1 MMVLIPVMWSIW
13 GVVVLLFAAVKLYA
27 LMLIRANSGQ
37 LVLDGSSQQVSA
49 QQAAE
54 TAKLNKARSAE
65 RVLLWTVLALTVIL
79 LACHV
84 MGVGK

>member
-1 MMVLIPVMWSIW
+1 MMVLVPLMWSIW

-27 LMLIRANSGQ
+27 FMLVRANGGQ

-49 QQAAE
+49 QQ
-54 TAKLNKARSAE
+54 TAGIARLNKVRSME
-65 RVLLWTVLALTVIL
+65 RVLLWAVLAMTVIML
-79 LACHV
+79 VCHV